1 MLRAPHLGIVTLAL
15 SLLLTTGPLS
25 AQTDFPSQTE
35 LDAQIRRVR
44 LALDRIQI
52 EQQSVYQQF
61 QMMQEMRRTELQ
73 ESYGS
78 ALVYTPPPT
87 PPDYEEEVRQRE
99 EREARARAYTAEL
112 DRLYARY
119 RELEEQKRP
128 LLEELSE
135 LALQRR

>member
-1 MLRAPHLGIVTLAL
+1 MPDLVRYAVAVCW
-15 SLLLTTGPLS
+15 LLLTIAPAS
-25 AQTDFPSQTE
+25 AQTDFPSQAE

-44 LALDRIQI
+44 LALDRVQI

-73 ESYGS
+73 ESYQS
-78 ALVYTPPPT
+78 SQVYTPEPT
-87 PPDYEEEVRQRE
+87 PPNYDDVVR
-99 EREARARAYTAEL
+99 EREAREARGRAYAAEI